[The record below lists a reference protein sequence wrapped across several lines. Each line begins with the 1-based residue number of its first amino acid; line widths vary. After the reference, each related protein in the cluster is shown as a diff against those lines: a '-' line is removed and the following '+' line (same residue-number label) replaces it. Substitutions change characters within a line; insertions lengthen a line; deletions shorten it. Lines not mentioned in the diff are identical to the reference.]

1 MKFATSAGIPGAG
14 AGLGVSP
21 ASEAAAEI
29 PPVDAAV
36 LLALRDETRLAQLA
50 AAALLDTPAE
60 EAFDRLTR
68 LTTRLLGVPIALL
81 SLVTAERQFFKS
93 AIGLAEP
100 WASQRET
107 PLSHS
112 FCQYVVASREPLI
125 VGDAHTHPQLHRNLA
140 IRDLGVVAYLGIPLM
155 SPEGQPLGSFCAIDS
170 QPRTWTADEI
180 STLRDLV
187 AAAVTEITLRAT
199 MRALECERVA
209 LREEVAHN
217 RLIMDSISQGLT
229 ISDGSDRFTYVNPA
243 YARLMGREP
252 ADLIGLTPFDT
263 TDPINRATVTAMR
276 ARVRAA
282 GPHAPVTYEMQLRH
296 ADGELL
302 DAQIASVALGQQG
315 EILTAISDLTE
326 AKAIEVELRRE
337 RDFTAAILET
347 AGSLVVVLDRAGK
360 ILRFNR
366 ACELLTGRSFARVA
380 GRSLDAALSA
390 PEAAPF
396 VATWELLRAGVP
408 PVSFEHSWRNT
419 LGERRLIDWTVTA
432 LLDERGHPAYVVA
445 VGLDITERKQAERQ
459 RTAEHA
465 VSSALAEATSLAAAA
480 PVFLEAI
487 CTHLDLAV
495 GELWLPD
502 ASGDHLQCNAR
513 WSLLH
518 DRDEELALLTQTLSL
533 PRGVGLPGRVWASG
547 EPIWWHL
554 PTEPNVPRA
563 RAIAAAG
570 LQGGVAC
577 PITIGQVTRGGLVFL
592 SEEPQP
598 PNDGLRATLDA
609 IGRQFGQFLEH
620 RWAEAALHTAH
631 QRLDFHVQ
639 NAPLGV
645 VEWGA
650 DMRILRWS
658 AEAERIFGWSAEEVV
673 GRLAGSW
680 RLTHEDDVARGGT
693 VIDALLSG
701 QSDRNVHRN
710 RNYTKA
716 GDIVHTEW
724 HNSVLRDAAGG
735 LVSVLSLALDIT
747 ERVRLQERLA
757 HQASHDALTA
767 LPNRALLLDR
777 LNQQLLFAERA
788 GQMVAVLFLDLD
800 GFKAVNDRLG
810 HAAGDELLIAI
821 ASRLQGH
828 VRAGDTVARLG
839 GDEFVL
845 VLSALTNRRE
855 VTIVVER
862 LIAAIGSPI
871 LLAMGEVQ
879 VSASIG
885 IAFSSPDCSDPEA
898 LLAAADGAMYAAK
911 QAGKGRYFLAEAVPV
926 AGRSRPPPVRPR
938 RRR

>member
-1 MKFATSAGIPGAG
+1 MKFATSAGIPAAG

-50 AAALLDTPAE
+50 AATLLDTPAE

-68 LTTRLLGVPIALL
+68 LTTRLLGVPIALI

-125 VGDAHTHPQLHRNLA
+125 VGDARSHPQLHRNLA

-170 QPRTWTADEI
+170 QPRAWTTDEI
-180 STLRDLV
+180 ATLRDLV

-199 MRALECERVA
+199 VRALECERVA

-229 ISDGSDRFTYVNPA
+229 
-243 YARLMGREP
+243 
-252 ADLIGLTPFDT
+252 
-263 TDPINRATVTAMR
+263 
-276 ARVRAA
+276 
-282 GPHAPVTYEMQLRH
+282 
-296 ADGELL
+296 
-302 DAQIASVALGQQG
+302 
-315 EILTAISDLTE
+315 ISDLTE

-396 VATWELLRAGVP
+396 VATWELLHAGVP

-502 ASGDHLQCNAR
+502 ASGDQLQCNAR

-547 EPIWWHL
+547 KPIWWHL

-577 PITIGQVTRGGLVFL
+577 PITIGQMTRGVLVFL

-598 PNDGLRATLDA
+598 PDDGLRATLDA

-658 AEAERIFGWSAEEVV
+658 AEAERIFGWAAEEVV
-673 GRLAGSW
+673 GRVAGSW

-788 GQMVAVLFLDLD
+788 GQTVAVLFLDLD

-926 AGRSRPPPVRPR
+926 AGDSCPPPVRPR